1 MVILPHLKR
10 LVGSPVKEL
19 RARFLQWTKP
29 LTSSLPLQTLA
40 DLRRSRS
47 ELVAENA
54 LLRQQ
59 LIILKR
65 QVKRPACTNKDRV
78 LLLLLARLVH
88 TWQNALLIVQ
98 PDTRLAVASGA
109 LSGALEAQIQ
119 GAREK
124 AEALV
129 RDDQLDQ
136 RDGSKQPTLG
146 GRADPGR
153 AAQAGYE
160 GEQTNHP
167 EVYEANSPKTA
178 GRTEL
183 ENVL

>member
-1 MVILPHLKR
+1 MAGVLTPLLR
-10 LVGSPVKEL
+10 LLEGCLHALSSCF
-19 RARFLQWTKP
+19 ARWTKP

-129 RDDQLDQ
+129 RDDQREQ
-136 RDGSKQPTLG
+136 RDGSKQPTL
-146 GRADPGR
+146 ADRIGKRSCVIMRQRYAPVIFCR
-153 AAQAGYE
+153 
-160 GEQTNHP
+160 
-167 EVYEANSPKTA
+167 SPISSSV
-178 GRTEL
+178 RFL
-183 ENVL
+183 PFFSSN